1 MESRAELIAES
12 VFSIT
17 DSSLSYIYCLAMWNS
32 SIPDGAPWYTH
43 WTTDFKEGPGHKMF
57 TVKFFTKQTTLNL
70 SGTEPVFLM
79 SRELQYNPWGYLF

>member
-32 SIPDGAPWYTH
+32 SIPDGGPWYFH
-43 WTTDFKEGPGHKMF
+43 WTTDFKEEPGHRRFAVQYFSKES
-57 TVKFFTKQTTLNL
+57 TLNL
-70 SGTEPVFLM
+70 SGTEPVFSM
-79 SRELQYNPWGYLF
+79 SRHLQYNPFGYLF